1 MTTSI
6 KKMTEQELR
15 DYKVP
20 TPRSIDELTDIICD
34 LTERKHDY
42 GTCVYAMSIA
52 ATAAFNYMASTL
64 GVTGFQASCADM
76 DILRRTRGY
85 EHGFQVINY
94 ENLLYPQYED
104 QFGLSRAK
112 LLADPGVRKIV
123 RAAAKKLLKDRSAD
137 AHKDVLA
144 HWKQLAALPVLE
156 SEAS

>member
-15 DYKVP
+15 GYKVP
-20 TPRSIDELTDIICD
+20 TPRSIDELTNIICD

-76 DILRRTRGY
+76 DVLRRTRGY
-85 EHGFQVINY
+85 EHGFQVIKRSQVADGRAGG
-94 ENLLYPQYED
+94 ERIRRPELE
-104 QFGLSRAK
+104 GLPPSDDGQTGMSFRHRVDG
-112 LLADPGVRKIV
+112 LNQRGEIGGEG
-123 RAAAKKLLKDRSAD
+123 
-137 AHKDVLA
+137 
-144 HWKQLAALPVLE
+144 QGQTE
-156 SEAS
+156 Q